1 MAFTPGMSRSVEVQV
16 QSSGVD
22 NFRNSLDGAIGSL
35 KSMKGAAGIA
45 AGALAAFAGG
55 ALAESINQAQEFEDA
70 MVEVRKVTSEG
81 VGKKLRDDV
90 KAMAAEIP
98 LARDEIAAITA
109 DAARFGITG
118 EENIRKFVETA
129 AKMATATNLSADEAG
144 ESLAKLATITDT
156 PVDKMENL
164 GSSINAL
171 SNNAA
176 TSTDEIVQASLK
188 ASGSL
193 SQLGVR
199 QTDIFAITSALN
211 EVSPSAQRAGTRLK
225 RVGQELLNP
234 KKSKEVASA
243 LGMTASEFEN
253 ALKNDPTSLFKSLA
267 QTMNEGGANADKLR
281 KTLST
286 ASRTTISKLAGN
298 LDGLNESLDRSR
310 KEFKENTS
318 IQEEFNLKVNTFS
331 SQLQLLKSRISNAAV
346 EIGNVFLP
354 PLTNALDAI
363 NGLIDANDGLL
374 GGISETQAA
383 FGLLGTVVAGTV
395 AALVGVLGAPL
406 TPIIAIIGAVGALA
420 AAFKTNFAGTNDTV
434 MEVVNIVR
442 DNFAR
447 VKDIFLSVVSDIQ
460 STWNQYGGAILANF
474 ESIFGD
480 ILDAVVGPIKFIQ
493 NNVWKPALKFLNS
506 FWDKEGGSLLDSVA
520 TIFLAIQ
527 RVAKRIINGFEA
539 VWAAFGD
546 EIVTIVKF
554 AFDAVGGIIKTAV
567 RTITTIINVFAKLLK
582 GDWEGAFDEIVDFA
596 VTSLTGL
603 FGFIKKWGGRVL
615 KWLGGLLGR
624 LVGWAKDVG
633 AGIKKWFLDGVDSII
648 QGAKDAFNGLVEWLK
663 TLPKRIKN
671 AITGFAKGVG
681 GRIKQAINNAL
692 GLPREITIGDVSVQ
706 GKEVFSGK
714 TFTIPALAEGGIVDS
729 PTMAMVGEAGSEAVI
744 PLDRLESMIS
754 AGAGGAGGADVGASV
769 RDALAGTTLEVA
781 DASFTLDDEVVT
793 VDKME
798 LRFEKEAKKV
808 ERAERRNNTRRR

>member
-1 MAFTPGMSRSVEVQV
+1 MSRSVEVQV
-16 QSSGVD
+16 QSSGVEG
-22 NFRNSLDGAIGSL
+22 FTSSLDGAADAL
-35 KSMKGAAGIA
+35 TSMKGAAGIA
-45 AGALAAFAGG
+45 AGALAALAGG
-55 ALAESINQAQEFEDA
+55 ALATSIQKASEFEDA
-70 MVEVRKVTSEG
+70 MVEVRKVTAEG

-98 LARDEIAAITA
+98 LARKELAAITA

-118 EENIRKFVETA
+118 QKNIREFAETA
-129 AKMATATNLSADEAG
+129 AKMATATNLSANEAG

-156 PVDKMENL
+156 PVSKMENL
-164 GSSINAL
+164 GSAVNSL
-171 SNNAA
+171 SNNFA
-176 TSTDEIVQASLK
+176 TSTDEIVTASLK

-199 QTDIFAITSALN
+199 QTDIFALTTALN
-211 EVSPSAQRAGTRLK
+211 EVSPSARRAGTRLR

-234 KKSKEVASA
+234 KKAKEVASA

-253 ALKNDPTSLFKSLA
+253 ALKNDPTSVFKSLA
-267 QTMNEGGANADKLR
+267 QTMNEGGASADKLR
-281 KTLST
+281 NALSS
-286 ASRTTISKLAGN
+286 ASRTAISKLSGN
-298 LDGLNESLDRSR
+298 LDGLNSALSKSK
-310 KEFKENTS
+310 KEFDENTS

-331 SQLQLLKSRISNAAV
+331 SQLQLLKSRIGNAAI

-374 GGISETQAA
+374 GAISAQQAA
-383 FGLLGTVVAGTV
+383 WGLLGTVVAGTIG
-395 AALVGVLGAPL
+395 ALVGILGAPL
-406 TPIIAIIGAVGALA
+406 APILAIVGAVGALA
-420 AAFKTNFAGTNDTV
+420 AAWKTNFAGIREDTKQIASVV
-434 MEVVNIVR
+434 MGSLSL
-442 DNFAR
+442 
-447 VKDIFLSVVSDIQ
+447 VKDIVMNVLSDVLAVWQKNGAAIMSNVEDIW
-460 STWNQYGGAILANF
+460 S
-474 ESIFGD
+474 D
-480 ILDAVVGPIKFIQ
+480 ILDVVVGVVTFLHKNVIQ
-493 NNVWKPALKFLNS
+493 PALSTILDLWKTHGKDLLN
-506 FWDKEGGSLLDSVA
+506 EISLVYNSILRGV
-520 TIFLAIQ
+520 
-527 RVAKRIINGFEA
+527 KRIINGFEA

-546 EIVTIVKF
+546 EIVTITKF
-554 AFDAVGGIIKTAV
+554 AFDMLIGIVSTAMDALF
-567 RTITTIINVFAKLLK
+567 TTISVVLNLLN
-582 GDWEGAFDEIVDFA
+582 GDWHEAWKEIKGFVSR
-596 VTSLTGL
+596 TLSGL
-603 FGFIKKWGGRVL
+603 IGFIKKWGGRL
-615 KWLGGLLGR
+615 LSWLGGLLGR
-624 LVGWAKDVG
+624 LVEWAKGVG
-633 AGIKKWFLDGVDSII
+633 AGIKKWFLDGVDSIV

-663 TLPKRIKN
+663 GLPKRIKN

-706 GKEVFSGK
+706 GTEVFSGK

-744 PLDRLESMIS
+744 PLDRLESMIG
-754 AGAGGAGGADVGASV
+754 AGGVGGAGGADVGASV